1 MRTDQQME
9 ILIRAANPVP
19 DLSVLESNAEPVPTE
34 ARPSHAPIAQ
44 PLVGSM
50 GPPSTRLSSPRRSPR
65 NLLKP
70 AIGLAAALIAFV
82 LVTEYVATETLP
94 TSELVQARTDAV
106 DTANTF
112 VLALEAGDV
121 STALELVDPEAVID
135 WGPARQP
142 EELQQA
148 LAWEQAFALSH
159 TLRDCRAVSETTTE
173 RAIPVSC
180 ILIQTSEVA
189 EDVDNVLEPA
199 VARFTVEEGYITQ
212 ATLDFTN
219 LGEAAWN
226 PFRRWV
232 VAKHRDDIS
241 VMFSPG
247 PRGWPAV
254 TTEESLS
261 LWESHTE
268 AFLAYSHDV
277 CGWPCTDTQPIPEEP
292 TSP

>member
-9 ILIRAANPVP
+9 ILIRLANPVP
-19 DLSVLESNAEPVPTE
+19 DLSVLESAAEAVPSETE
-34 ARPSHAPIAQ
+34 PSHAPTTQ
-44 PLVGSM
+44 PLVGSI
-50 GPPSTRLSSPRRSPR
+50 GPTSTRLTSPRRSPR

-70 AIGLAAALIAFV
+70 VIGLAAALVAFV
-82 LVTEYVATETLP
+82 LVTEYVDTETLP
-94 TSELVQARTDAV
+94 TSELAQVRTDAV
-106 DTANTF
+106 DTANAF

-121 STALELVDPEAVID
+121 DTALELVDAEADID
-135 WGPARQP
+135 WGPARRP
-142 EELQQA
+142 EELRQA

-159 TLRDCRAVSETTTE
+159 TLRDCKAVPETTAE
-173 RAIPVSC
+173 PAIPVSC

-189 EDVDNVLEPA
+189 EDADNVLEPA
-199 VARFTVEEGYITQ
+199 VAHLTVEEGHITQ

-247 PRGWPAV
+247 PRGWPAL

-268 AFLAYSHDV
+268 AFLAYFHDV
-277 CGWPCTDTQPIPEEP
+277 CAWPCTDIQPIPEEP
-292 TSP
+292 ISP

>member
-9 ILIRAANPVP
+9 SLIRAANPVP
-19 DLSVLESNAEPVPTE
+19 DLSVLESTAETVPTE
-34 ARPSHAPIAQ
+34 AVPSHESTTQ

-50 GPPSTRLSSPRRSPR
+50 GPTSIRLTSPRRSPR

-70 AIGLAAALIAFV
+70 AIGLAAALMAFV
-82 LVTEYVATETLP
+82 LVTEYVGTETLP
-94 TSELVQARTDAV
+94 TSELAQARTDAV

-121 STALELVDPEAVID
+121 DTALELVDGEAVID
-135 WGPARQP
+135 WGPARRP
-142 EELQQA
+142 EELRQA

-159 TLRDCRAVSETTTE
+159 TLRDCRAVSEATAE
-173 RAIPVSC
+173 RAVSVSC
-180 ILIQTSEVA
+180 ILFQTSAVA
-189 EDVDNVLEPA
+189 EDIDNVLEPA
-199 VARFTVEEGYITQ
+199 VAHLTVEEGHITQ

-219 LGEAAWN
+219 LEEAAWN

-232 VAKHRDDIS
+232 VAKHRDDID

-261 LWESHTE
+261 LWERHTE
-268 AFLAYSHDV
+268 AFLAYFHDV
-277 CGWPCTDTQPIPEEP
+277 CGWPCTDIQPIPEES